1 MKSNNKSSIE
11 GLDEC
16 QRREQVHSQDATS
29 AGVAKVLAR
38 GPEVA
43 REPVFLWP
51 AEGFPN
57 VKGCGPRKCATEVFF
72 QN

>member
-1 MKSNNKSSIE
+1 M
-11 GLDEC
+11 
-16 QRREQVHSQDATS
+16 HSQDATS

>member
-57 VKGCGPRKCATEVFF
+57 VKVKKM
-72 QN
+72 